1 MEKYGFGL
9 TRKEVLEV
17 VGQYV
22 VENNI
27 ETPFKNGTPGEDW
40 FLAFKK
46 RHNLSVKK
54 PQPVEYAR
62 KKACNPA
69 VIYPYFDLLAKTI
82 DDLGLRDKPSH
93 IWNAD
98 ETSFS
103 KDPSKSKVVGLRG
116 YTSTRTISSPG
127 KTNTTVLL
135 ACNAAGEKAPPL
147 IVFKGK
153 SVWDT
158 WTSEDGYPG
167 TRYAATSNGWM
178 ESSVFENFIQKIFLP
193 TVGEKRPILLLYDG
207 HSTHLGINIIQKARE
222 EKITIM
228 KIPPHTSDNLQPLD
242 IAVNK
247 SFKDKWDVELVK
259 WQRLNVGKVLPNK
272 DFSRIIGQV
281 WGHINPLVCAA
292 GFRKAGIYPLNKN
305 AIPENKFDP
314 ILLAEWK
321 RSAKLTKK
329 TNEEMS
335 ERPKTSVDQPDKLR
349 KIALASV
356 NKILFE
362 AQVAPQH
369 ISMHTISLE
378 NVCPISI
385 NDVLNKRSQGKDA
398 PLANITNVQQCSKVQ
413 ILDNQPVIT
422 NITFEQLLLRS
433 VKPGILSFIA
443 KRKKVAAGA
452 EVITHDEAY
461 ERCKVMEGEKQ
472 QKLQKQQEKKV
483 QREKQIQAKEGDS
496 ENKYNSIPGPSG
508 LNRKIKNKDKFETAI
523 NKNNKMSVTNCKIGK
538 NTGKKSQVSL
548 KENMKNV
555 KFRAK
560 KKYRKRSSSTSVS
573 DCVSLHDD
581 SDIVDLIDED
591 SDLPEEDFDIIR
603 NLGYINF
610 IPDLENN
617 NITDEKNKVTETVI
631 GSGIRT
637 IQAESVISNITN
649 GRKKATEI
657 VTGSEERKM
666 AAEAVDSNWDE
677 KIEKEGRKEMNYAIN
692 NNVMVRYYTRNK
704 WTYYIGYITNIISPH
719 PSCSV
724 VTYEIRFYKTYKN
737 PLKFKLTKKVDR
749 DTVPELSIV
758 KKVHLLQ
765 DPKNSNEFLL
775 SHEEDL
781 VYFS

>member
-335 ERPKTSVDQPDKLR
+335 ERPKTSVDQPVKKPDKLR

-398 PLANITNVQQCSKVQ
+398 PLANITNVQQRSKVQ

-472 QKLQKQQEKKV
+472 QKLQKQQEK
-483 QREKQIQAKEGDS
+483 
-496 ENKYNSIPGPSG
+496 N
-508 LNRKIKNKDKFETAI
+508 
-523 NKNNKMSVTNCKIGK
+523 
-538 NTGKKSQVSL
+538 
-548 KENMKNV
+548 
-555 KFRAK
+555 
-560 KKYRKRSSSTSVS
+560 VS

-692 NNVMVRYYTRNK
+692 NNVMVRNMFLKYDIK
-704 WTYYIGYITNIISPH
+704 CPTNITSNDQIGFGVAKWSH
-719 PSCSV
+719 IKEF
-724 VTYEIRFYKTYKN
+724 YETDNTN
-737 PLKFKLTKKVDR
+737 PNFVFAPFLKLEHLNPNTKQKMKVKLAAQV
-749 DTVPELSIV
+749 
-758 KKVHLLQ
+758 
-765 DPKNSNEFLL
+765 L
-775 SHEEDL
+775 SHSVAAGMGTL
-781 VYFS
+781 FRGRHYC